1 MLTVSRLACTV
12 ILVAAYS
19 ATAAEHAFAQAAA
32 TGRITGTVT
41 GRADQRPILG
51 VSVFVVGTTL
61 GAQTNEQGNFS
72 IAGVP
77 AGSATIRVRRIGYAP
92 DDRAVSIPANGV
104 VDLKFAMETQAA
116 GLREVLVTIDVGA
129 VRRAE
134 VGSDVGRV
142 NAAELVKGAPIGN
155 VSDLLS
161 SRMAGVEVKRGTG
174 PVGTAAPIR
183 VRGVASIGNASNPLI
198 IVDGI
203 RVSNSSAS
211 GPVSIDWAEGRTIS
225 RIDDIDPND
234 IANVQVI
241 KGPTATALYGSEAAS
256 GVIIIETKRGRAG
269 EPQLDIT
276 TEFGTLQDNSSYTA
290 YDKYFNMTK
299 YLGVTSVDD
308 SRARQWSAVKNPLTG
323 TIWAKHNPLTNPLTD
338 PRRTG
343 SSSSTSL
350 SVRGG
355 TQATRYFLSGRFED
369 TRGVFTNNFMK
380 RSNFRANIDATLAPT
395 VNVSVST
402 GYMAA
407 NIRVPE
413 SSRSFRGLTTNG
425 GAGAPINSYGVLPNG
440 ARGDCLAVLEVATRD
455 PVATCD
461 RFQGNLQ
468 GNFKN
473 LLEVYGGQQTGRFVT
488 SAAVTWTPNS
498 WLSNRLTV
506 GMDNTQNKDLNEFPV
521 NDTRP
526 FGLLSAGFIRDS
538 RQTTRQKTVEWVS
551 TANRP
556 LSDVLVSTTTLGA
569 QYFQVEDEFSG
580 CTGEGGFASP
590 TATACNSAILST
602 GFSGGFENIQ
612 LGYYLQQRLAWRDVL
627 FATAGIRVDEN
638 SAFGRAV
645 GAIYSPNVSLSWV
658 VSDMGFWPESF
669 SRVNSLRLRT
679 AFGQAAQAPPP
690 YAADLRL
697 APTRLTT
704 ATTTFAALSPL
715 FPGNP
720 DLGPERKAEL
730 EFGADIEFFDG
741 RYTARYTHY
750 RQTVTDAILSRV
762 LAPSLG
768 FLGSQFVNIGELTNN
783 GHELAL
789 SAALFDSP
797 RFRWNADLTLSTQ
810 DPIVT
815 DLGNVSPLFLG
826 GDRGMIAK
834 GFAPGAYYGP
844 IVESAQR
851 AADGTIVPG
860 SIKYKVCPGMPQNFC
875 HYGSPQ
881 PTNLQTFATV
891 LGFLDN
897 TLRVNMTFDRRGN
910 VLKRNGSMAF
920 ITGFHRDRGAP
931 LEYAFRE
938 TAVSPREQ
946 AAMEQRLAG
955 VANADNEMW
964 AEDGSFVR
972 FRELSVGY
980 QLPPAIANLFGG
992 RRVSV
997 TAGGRNLTVWTK
1009 FRGIDPESFVRGG
1022 LANIGGN
1029 EEFFGE
1035 AIPRHIFMRFNIGAG
1050 Q

>member
-1 MLTVSRLACTV
+1 MTVFRVACTLV
-12 ILVAAYS
+12 LVAAYT
-19 ATAAEHAFAQAAA
+19 ATAAKQAFAQAGA

-51 VSVFVVGTTL
+51 ASVTVVGTSL
-61 GAQTNEQGNFS
+61 GAQTNEQGQFN

-77 AGSATIRVRRIGYAP
+77 AGSATIRARMIGFAP
-92 DDRAVSIPANGV
+92 VDRAVSIPANGV
-104 VDLKFAMETQAA
+104 VELAFALETQAV
-116 GLREVLVTIDVGA
+116 GLREVLVTVDVGT
-129 VRRAE
+129 VRRVE
-134 VGSDVGRV
+134 VGSDVGLV
-142 NAAELVKGAPIGN
+142 NAEAVVKGAPIGN
-155 VSDLLS
+155 ISDLLA

-211 GPVSIDWAEGRTIS
+211 GPASIDWAEGRTIS

-256 GVIIIETKRGRAG
+256 GVIIIETKRGRTGA
-269 EPQLDIT
+269 PQLDIS
-276 TEFGTLQDNSSYTA
+276 TEYGTYEDNSKYAA
-290 YDKYFNMTK
+290 YDKYFNMTR
-299 YLGVTSVDD
+299 YLGITSLDD
-308 SRARQWSAVKNPLTG
+308 PVARQWSAVENPVTG
-323 TIWAKHNPLTNPLTD
+323 AIWAKHNPLTNPLTD

-355 TQATRYFLSGRFED
+355 TQAARYFLSGRFED
-369 TRGVFTNNFMK
+369 TQGVFTNNFMK
-380 RSNFRANIDATLAPT
+380 RANFRANIDATLTPT

-402 GYMAA
+402 SYMAS

-425 GAGAPINSYGVLPNG
+425 GAGSPINSYGVLPNG
-440 ARGDCLAVLEVATRD
+440 GRGDCLAVLEVATRD

-468 GNFKN
+468 GNFTN
-473 LLEVYGGQQTGRFVT
+473 LLQVYGGQQTGRFVT
-488 SAAVTWTPNS
+488 SAALTWTPNS

-506 GMDNTQNKDLNEFPV
+506 GLDNTQNKDLNEFPV
-521 NDTRP
+521 NDARP

-538 RQTTRQKTVEWVS
+538 RQTTRQQTVEWAS
-551 TANRP
+551 TATRP
-556 LSDVLVSTTTLGA
+556 LSEVLVSTTTLGA
-569 QYFQVEDEFSG
+569 QYFKVSDEFSG

-627 FATAGIRVDEN
+627 YATAAIRADEN
-638 SAFGRAV
+638 SAFGQQV
-645 GAIYSPNVSLSWV
+645 GVIFSPSVSLSWV

-669 SRVNSLRLRT
+669 SQVNSLRLRT
-679 AFGQAAQAPPP
+679 AYGQAAQAPPP
-690 YAADLRL
+690 YAADQRL

-704 ATTTFAALSPL
+704 ATTTLAAFSPL

-730 EFGADIEFFDG
+730 EFGADIEFFEG
-741 RYTARYTHY
+741 RYSARYTHY
-750 RQTVTDAILSRV
+750 RQTVTDAILNRV

-789 SAALFDSP
+789 SAALVEST
-797 RFRWNADLTLSTQ
+797 RLRWDVDLTLSTQ

-815 DLGNVSPLFLG
+815 DLGGVNPLFLG
-826 GDRGMIAK
+826 NDRGMIME

-860 SIKYKVCPGMPQNFC
+860 SIVYKDCPELPQNFC

-881 PTNLQTFATV
+881 PTNLQTFATT
-891 LGFLDN
+891 LGILDN

-910 VLKRNGSMAF
+910 VFKRNGSMAF
-920 ITGFHRDRGAP
+920 NTGFHRDRGSP

-938 TAVSPREQ
+938 SRVSPREQ
-946 AAMEQRLAG
+946 ASMEQRLAG
-955 VANADNEMW
+955 VANADSEMW

-980 QLPPAIANLFGG
+980 QLPPAIANLFRG
-992 RRVSV
+992 RNVSV
-997 TAGGRNLTVWTK
+997 TAGGRNLAVWTK

-1035 AIPRHIFMRFNIGAG
+1035 AIPRYFFMRLNIGAG